1 MFHAQ
6 AQYCN
11 NLKILSGC
19 TQQEINKLTPKAEDR
34 RKYNKRTLSS
44 ESLIKQS
51 SKRARLDPSMF
62 MDDEDIDSLLLTP
75 QEANEQFILENL
87 TLEKAVYLIFTH
99 IPKLPSSAP
108 TEFIRDYEIFVAQGN
123 IGKIHLANVLA
134 QQFIETKVGPGVQIE
149 AKQKA
154 MEAEKKKREKEEEIK
169 NEKVA
174 ILNCNICYVFEYLF
188 LGCCKERKN

>member
-1 MFHAQ
+1 MQ
-6 AQYCN
+6 
-11 NLKILSGC
+11 ILSGC

-44 ESLIKQS
+44 ESLIQQS
-51 SKRARLDPSMF
+51 SKRARLDQSMF
-62 MDDEDIDSLLLTP
+62 DDEEENDTVHLTP

-134 QQFIETKVGPGVQIE
+134 QQFIEAKVGPGVQIE
-149 AKQKA
+149 TKQRA
-154 MEAEKKKREKEEEIK
+154 MDAEKKKREREEEMK
-169 NEKVA
+169 NEKVD
-174 ILNCNICYVFEYLF
+174 ICNCNIQDVFYSVCF
-188 LGCCKERKN
+188 